1 MPASHRGV
9 FSDEQSLYSRDVN
22 YGALQGW
29 STQPRPSRLGVGF
42 NGKLVGWRSLLL
54 AAAGGQS
61 MFLGAGTIESAVW
74 RRRGAG
80 FPTIARIQMP
90 LSMLSNGVPT

>member
-29 STQPRPSRLGVGF
+29 STQPRSSRLGVGF
-42 NGKLVGWRSLLL
+42 NGKLVGWRSL
-54 AAAGGQS
+54 
-61 MFLGAGTIESAVW
+61 
-74 RRRGAG
+74 
-80 FPTIARIQMP
+80 
-90 LSMLSNGVPT
+90 